1 MMNEKRKVWLGVGSA
16 LASTLV
22 TGQVA
27 ADSPT
32 HYSPSAAVVAPGPMM
47 EGEGG
52 EGEGE
57 GAVSI
62 NLAENDAQFL
72 ARLGL
77 IRGHLWVGM
86 KLYQQGHIDMAK
98 THMKH
103 PGDELYAGLV
113 SAFEA
118 RDLPGFADEL
128 QALADAV
135 NNDNSAEIVNNAYQ
149 ALQHAISANEPIQQM
164 SAEQVLKSISS
175 MLVIA
180 ADEYAIGI
188 TSGEVSNVHEYQDA
202 FGFQQ
207 ITLARLDAI
216 NKSEQEKA
224 AAEIAETRRII
235 EGLTSLWPTTTPA
248 GTVEGDASRI
258 YGAASRI
265 ELEANSL

>member
-1 MMNEKRKVWLGVGSA
+1 MFEKRKVWVGVGSA
-16 LASTLV
+16 LASSLV
-22 TGQVA
+22 VTSA
-27 ADSPT
+27 SADQPASVYPAT
-32 HYSPSAAVVAPGPMM
+32 TMVAPGPMM

-57 GAVSI
+57 GAVSV

-72 ARLGL
+72 AQLGL

-86 KLYQQGHIDMAK
+86 TLYEQGHIEMAK

-118 RDLPGFADEL
+118 RGLPGFADEL

-135 NNDNSAEIVNNAYQ
+135 NNDNSRAVVENAYS
-149 ALQHAISANEPIQQM
+149 ALKQAISVNEPV
-164 SAEQVLKSISS
+164 AEMTAGDVLKSISS
-175 MLVIA
+175 MLITA

-188 TSGEVSNVHEYQDA
+188 NEGKVVNVHEYQDA
-202 FGFQQ
+202 YGFQQ
-207 ITLARLDAI
+207 IALARLEAI
-216 NKSEQEKA
+216 S
-224 AAEIAETRRII
+224 AAEQQRGEAAIAETRRII
-235 EGLTSLWPTTTPA
+235 EGLTALWPTTTPE
-248 GTVEGDASRI
+248 GMVEGDASRI

-265 ELEANSL
+265 ELEANSI

>member
-1 MMNEKRKVWLGVGSA
+1 MNEKRKVWLGVGSA
-16 LASTLV
+16 LASTFV
-22 TGQVA
+22 AGQAVA
-27 ADSPT
+27 DAPINHSPAT
-32 HYSPSAAVVAPGPMM
+32 AMVAPGPMM

-57 GAVSI
+57 GAVSV

-72 ARLGL
+72 AQLGL

-113 SAFEA
+113 SAFDA
-118 RDLPGFADEL
+118 RGLPGFGDEL

-135 NNDNSAEIVNNAYQ
+135 NNDNSADVVNNAYA
-149 ALQHAISANEPIQQM
+149 ALQRAIGVNEPVADM
-164 SAEQVLKSISS
+164 TAEQVLKSISS
-175 MLVIA
+175 MLITA

-188 TSGEVSNVHEYQDA
+188 TNGNVSNVHEYQDA
-202 FGFQQ
+202 YGFQQ

-216 NKSEQEKA
+216 SPAEQQSA
-224 AAEIAETRRII
+224 ANAIAETRRII
-235 EGLTSLWPTTTPA
+235 EGLTALWPTTTPE
-248 GTVEGDASRI
+248 GQVEGDASRI

>member
-1 MMNEKRKVWLGVGSA
+1 MNENRKVWLGVGSA
-16 LASTLV
+16 LVSSLV
-22 TGQVA
+22 AGQAA
-27 ADSPT
+27 ADAPT
-32 HYSPSAAVVAPGPMM
+32 HYAPATAMFAAGPMM

-57 GAVSI
+57 GAVAV

-72 ARLGL
+72 AQLGL

-86 KLYQQGHIDMAK
+86 KLYEQGHIAMAK

-118 RDLPGFADEL
+118 RGLPGFADEL
-128 QALADAV
+128 EALADAV
-135 NNDNSAEIVNNAYQ
+135 NQDNSADTVHDAYR
-149 ALQHAISANEPIQQM
+149 ALKYAISVNEPVASM
-164 SAEQVLKSISS
+164 STAEVLKSISS
-175 MLVIA
+175 MLITA

-188 TSGEVSNVHEYQDA
+188 NEGQVTNVHEYQDA
-202 FGFQQ
+202 YGFQQ

-216 NKSEQEKA
+216 NEAEQQA
-224 AAEIAETRRII
+224 AQAAIAETRRII
-235 EGLTSLWPTTTPA
+235 EGLTTLWPTTTPE

-265 ELEANSL
+265 ELEANSI

>member
-1 MMNEKRKVWLGVGSA
+1 MNEKRKVWLGVGSA
-16 LASTLV
+16 LASSLV
-22 TGQVA
+22 AGQA
-27 ADSPT
+27 LADSPVYHT
-32 HYSPSAAVVAPGPMM
+32 PATNMTAPGPIM

-57 GAVSI
+57 GAVSV

-72 ARLGL
+72 AQLGL

-86 KLYQQGHIDMAK
+86 KLYEQGHTAMAK

-118 RDLPGFADEL
+118 RNLPGFADQL
-128 QALADAV
+128 QALSDAV
-135 NNDNSAEIVNNAYQ
+135 DNDNSAAAVNDTYRS
-149 ALQHAISANEPIQQM
+149 LKHAISANEPVAKM
-164 SAEQVLKSISS
+164 SAQQVLSSIAS
-175 MLVIA
+175 MLITA

-188 TSGEVSNVHEYQDA
+188 NQGQVNNVHEYQDA
-202 FGFQQ
+202 YGFQQ
-207 ITLARLDAI
+207 IALARLQAI
-216 NKSEQEKA
+216 NEQQQQQAEA
-224 AAEIAETRRII
+224 AITESRRVIK
-235 EGLTSLWPTTTPA
+235 GLTELWPTTTPE

-265 ELEANSL
+265 ELEANSI